1 MLAEQF
7 GQVHLKTRNVEQIGV
22 FVELDEEVVVAP
34 ISVLVS
40 SH

>member
-7 GQVHLKTRNVEQIGV
+7 GQIHLKTRNVEQIGV
-22 FVELDEEVVVAP
+22 VVELDEEVVVAP
-34 ISVLVS
+34 VSVLVS